1 MAQGSVLFVEYP
13 RCSTCRKA
21 KKWLD
26 EHEVAYVDRHIVE
39 QNPSADELRAWIVA
53 SDLPV
58 RRFFN
63 TSGKRYRELGM
74 KDRFAAGITEDECI
88 ALLAEDGMLVKRPVV
103 VGEGFCLVGFNEEQ
117 WAGRLLG

>member
-26 EHEVAYVDRHIVE
+26 EHEVAYEDRHIVE

-53 SDLPV
+53 SGLPV

-88 ALLAEDGMLVKRPVV
+88 SLLAEDGMLVKRPVV